1 MPAGKHRDG
10 YKQPR
15 VGQRRRVRK
24 PLTLDRLPQ
33 ETKQKILE
41 LRTAGRTW
49 EQIAAE
55 LKVSLKALRNWYDL
69 RVEQATE
76 DIEQR
81 RRATDRL
88 VEKWGAGPLQHLD
101 QASLNRLAAEVFE
114 GELLAQTNPEL
125 YLRALDSLIRATGR
139 NRQLDQESERLKLER
154 EKLERLQAAGKK
166 LAAEVETA
174 AKKGKEVDLKQ
185 LAAKVREIYE

>member
-1 MPAGKHRDG
+1 MPAGKHKPG
-10 YKQPR
+10 YKQPK
-15 VGQRRRVRK
+15 VGERRRVRK
-24 PLTLDRLPQ
+24 PLTLDRLPP

-49 EQIAAE
+49 EQVAAE
-55 LKVSLKALRNWYDL
+55 LKLSPKALRNWYDL
-69 RVEQATE
+69 RIEQATE

-154 EKLERLQAAGKK
+154 EKLGRLQAAGKK
-166 LAAEVETA
+166 LVGELKAGKVKGGSKDIAERIE
-174 AKKGKEVDLKQ
+174 
-185 LAAKVREIYE
+185 RELGL